1 MPKSDDAS
9 PWSPFFFWKETQ
21 TVAEEQGG
29 RTKEK
34 KDRGQCSI
42 EIKAGQKKKRNNGFG
57 KKVS

>member
-21 TVAEEQGG
+21 TIAEEQGG

-34 KDRGQCSI
+34 KDRGGNAQLKSRR
-42 EIKAGQKKKRNNGFG
+42 AKKKTKQWIW
-57 KKVS
+57 KKS